1 MEKEKLIKLSNRFEK
16 LFHPDYIS
24 SASLLFK
31 LLNKD
36 KVFKSLPLNIK
47 DKVYISFLIVNSK
60 YTNDLSKLYDKIEG
74 ALFKSTMTV
83 IEVKDAEAPCDV
95 CDGAGNYNCPDC
107 DGRGE
112 FECSECDGYGE
123 VYNFNSEDPEVC
135 TNCNGNEVEN
145 CNQCDGESLISC
157 EECFGEG
164 EVEVDGSAMVSTLSL
179 YSFNPQIFNSLELII
194 GNNNN
199 IVNDNIY
206 DKILKDKLSCITHLE
221 YEDYEFIE
229 SEFEWAEE
237 GQIILESL
245 SLI

>member
-24 SASLLFK
+24 SASFLFK

-36 KVFKSLPLNIK
+36 SVFKSLPLSVK

-74 ALFKSTMTV
+74 ALFKSVMTI
-83 IEVKDAEAPCDV
+83 IEVKDADGPCDV
-95 CDGAGNYNCPDC
+95 CDGTGRYNCEEC
-107 DGRGE
+107 NGRGE
-112 FECSECDGYGE
+112 VECGECNGYGE
-123 VYNFNSEDPEVC
+123 VYDLNPYPEIC
-135 TNCNGNEVEN
+135 TTCNGNEVEE
-145 CNQCDGESLISC
+145 CHSCEGESLISC
-157 EECFGEG
+157 EECFGDG

-179 YSFNPQIFNSLELII
+179 YSFNPQIFNSLELIT
-194 GNNNN
+194 GDNNNV
-199 IVNDNIY
+199 VNDDIY
-206 DKILKDKLSCITHLE
+206 DKILKDKLSCITYLE

-229 SEFEWAEE
+229 SDFEWAEE